1 MKKFLIILLIS
12 VALGLT
18 FHTSVAQSFNETNE
32 REAIK
37 LNIMGYEDGWNQHD
51 AKAIAEL
58 YHTDA
63 AWINWFG
70 AYEKGR
76 DSIQVHF
83 QKIHSSYY
91 KTSRAHTVSIE
102 DLTFIT
108 PGVAVSHVRMDLTG
122 DERYPG
128 QTMRFRRTIIL
139 TKRDG
144 VWRILAGQNAK
155 LREDVK

>member
-1 MKKFLIILLIS
+1 MKKLLKLLPITIAFVLS
-12 VALGLT
+12 LQTV
-18 FHTSVAQSFNETNE
+18 SAQVFNETKE
-32 REAIK
+32 REAVS
-37 LNIMGYEDGWNQHD
+37 LNIMGYEEGWNRHD

-58 YHTDA
+58 YHTEA

-70 AYEKGR
+70 EYEKGR

-83 QKIHSSYY
+83 QKIHSTYY
-91 KTSRAHTVSIE
+91 KTSHVSTVAIE
-102 DLTFIT
+102 DLTFIKSD
-108 PGVAVSHVRMDLTG
+108 VALSHIRMDLTG

-155 LREDVK
+155 LREDVN

>member
-1 MKKFLIILLIS
+1 MKKVFTLLS
-12 VALGLT
+12 LT
-18 FHTSVAQSFNETNE
+18 IAFVLSLQTVSAQLFDETKE
-32 REAIK
+32 REAVK
-37 LNIMGYEDGWNQHD
+37 LNIMGYEEGWNRHD

-63 AWINWFG
+63 AWVNWFG
-70 AYEKGR
+70 EYEKGR

-83 QKIHSSYY
+83 QKIHSTYY
-91 KTSRAHTVSIE
+91 KTSHVNTVSIE
-102 DLTFIT
+102 DLTFIKSD
-108 PGVAVSHVRMDLTG
+108 VAVSHVRMDLTG

-128 QTMRFRRTIIL
+128 QTMRFRRTIIM

-155 LREDVK
+155 LREDVN

>member
-1 MKKFLIILLIS
+1 MKKFLIILLIT

-18 FHTSVAQSFNETNE
+18 FHTSLAQSFNETKE

-37 LNIMGYEDGWNQHD
+37 LNIMGYEDGWNKHD

-63 AWINWFG
+63 TWINWFG
-70 AYEKGR
+70 EYEKGR

-83 QKIHSSYY
+83 QKIHSTYY
-91 KTSRAHTVSIE
+91 KTSHVNTVSIE
-102 DLTFIT
+102 DLIFIKSD
-108 PGVAVSHVRMDLTG
+108 VALSHVRMDLTG

-155 LREDVK
+155 LRDDIY